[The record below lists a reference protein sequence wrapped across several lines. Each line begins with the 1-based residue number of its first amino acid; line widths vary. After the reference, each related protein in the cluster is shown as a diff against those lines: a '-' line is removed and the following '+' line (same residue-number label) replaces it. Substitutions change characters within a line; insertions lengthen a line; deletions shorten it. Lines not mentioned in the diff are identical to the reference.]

1 MKPHHL
7 FVLVT
12 LFFIPLVC
20 QSAHASNG
28 FEARFAGQQ
37 TVEGENAIAITFS
50 RGLDTRQNLELYLRI
65 FKETDLPVEG
75 GWVLSKDPQ
84 VVYFT
89 NVEPGTQY
97 KVQIYKGLKA
107 DSGDIL
113 ETGVTFRVSTRE
125 VAPTIS
131 FGSKGFVLTSK
142 LTRGLPVNSLNIP
155 RADIDF
161 FRIKPKFLGEFR
173 DNFAGED
180 QMHYYQ
186 SRNLNKSADLVYSGR
201 WDLEIKR
208 DLRTQ
213 VNIPITHIKELAKP
227 GIYFAVLKGAG
238 VYEYG
243 YSSTWFTISDLGLHV
258 RKYAQSLQFQVQS
271 LGTAKSIKDVQVE
284 GVNKKG
290 KILFSLTTN
299 AKGIAR
305 VAGAFED
312 LTLVTATRK
321 NHISLLPMDVPAMD
335 LSEFKRATAP
345 FRPVDLFVYG
355 PRDIYRPGE
364 VLTID
369 GLLRNQD
376 GQMTAGL
383 PIRAKIFQPDGRM
396 VHEFTWKA
404 QNLNHYCY
412 AYHLPTDALTG
423 KWRIAFT
430 HAAGDLKEYPFI
442 VAEFL
447 PERMKLAIENPA
459 GQENVLRKNQD
470 LVIKLKG
477 DFLYGAPAFGSRAD
491 AMIHV
496 KPARELFKEDWP
508 GYEFGDT
515 KNLVN
520 RSFSTDQIILDEKGE
535 GVIQVETQW
544 KEIGSPHWITANA
557 SLYDSGGRPV
567 VRNRS
572 WQVWPD
578 KTLVGI
584 RSLAQE
590 GTIKNDSL
598 AQFEVICVDTVGK
611 RLAAKGLKVT
621 VIKEQREYYWEFKHG
636 AWQWGYS
643 QQFYPVDQFSLDLG
657 ENKSGVVDVPV
668 KWGGYRLEIANPA
681 TGLTTGYKI
690 WAGWRRDSAQ
700 GKDMN
705 RPDRVDLVLDKK
717 SYGPGDRVAVTVKA
731 PEGGTGFLFVE
742 SDTNLLTL
750 PVTIPPG
757 GKTLEIV
764 INPEWKRHDLYLS
777 ALIVRPGESQGRL
790 PKRSV
795 GLVHLPLDREHRR
808 LMVEIQ
814 VPKKIEPNRRV
825 TIPVRLQRSDGT
837 VPDQAWVTL
846 AAVDVGILNLTG
858 FKTPSPFNYFFQA
871 RQYGVQIHDL
881 YQRLIETNEG
891 TYAKQRFGGD
901 APTLTR
907 GGDRPATDVQI
918 VALHQQAIKVDARG
932 RADFFLDIPDFN
944 GTLRL
949 MAIAHTDNEFG
960 SGDQELTVASP
971 LVTQMTMPRF
981 LAMGDTSQVALD
993 VHNLTKTRQQ
1003 LKIFLDAT
1011 SPLTPVGDK
1020 IHEVTLEPN
1029 GKSVI
1034 LMPLSAEQ
1042 KLGRSTIT
1050 CRVQGLVVEGEDR
1063 EMERRWFL
1071 ETRPAFPVKNRAW
1084 QKRIPPGQSFK
1095 IEAGQMADLLSST
1108 IGIQAGMGSSPPI
1121 NVADHVALLDAYPYG
1136 CLEQTV
1142 SGLFPHVLLSGDD
1155 FAQLGIGTG
1164 TDRDKDKNTAEK
1176 IRLGIQRLVE
1186 KQKTNGGFGLW
1197 DSKGPEAAWLTA
1209 YAVHFLLN
1217 AADAGYEISQ
1227 TVVKRAMERLLVYVR
1242 RPASIPLAG
1251 YLQKDPYRAAVRAYA
1266 AFVLVRVQA
1275 LGLGDARV
1283 VYQYV
1288 LKHGKGAL
1296 AFVQAGVALSAAGD
1310 RIMAMEAFDQAIKT
1324 RRDPH
1329 LYYGDYGSDI
1339 RDFAAA
1345 YYYLSTY
1352 FPMYEHSALF
1362 LVELNTLLADKQWLS
1377 TQERNALV
1385 MAGSIRLYAK
1395 GDPWKARVTAGEQTL
1410 DLSRDQFKQ
1419 LVFARGTA
1427 TGNFEILNT
1436 GTTDLFVHVILSG
1449 YPVQKSLPA
1458 SHGVTI
1464 KRRYLDISGKVLEKT
1479 DFKKIEFKS
1488 GDRILVEL
1496 AFQAEKSMPHCLVVD
1511 MLPAG
1516 IELEDPALSGS
1527 TLINDIRVDD
1537 RSISQWQKAYTTQH
1551 TEYRDDRFMAA
1562 LDIRGKQRVR
1572 IFYPARVVTP
1582 GTFLVPPPLV
1592 EDMYRPH
1599 IRGVGASPDRMKVM
1613 AP

>member
-1 MKPHHL
+1 MKPRHL
-7 FVLVT
+7 FVVLVT
-12 LFFIPLVC
+12 LFFIPLVY
-20 QSAHASNG
+20 QSGHAEG
-28 FEARFAGQQ
+28 FEAQFAGQQ
-37 TVEGENAIAITFS
+37 TVAGENAIAVTFS
-50 RGLDTRQNLELYLRI
+50 RGLDTRQNMELYLRI
-65 FKETDLPVEG
+65 FKEKDLPVEG
-75 GWVLSKDPQ
+75 GWILSKDPQ
-84 VVYFT
+84 VIYFT

-97 KVQIYKGLKA
+97 KIQIHKGLKA

-113 ETGVTFRVSTRE
+113 ETGVSFQVSTRE
-125 VAPTIS
+125 VTPMIS
-131 FGSKGFVLTSK
+131 FGSKGFVLASK
-142 LTRGLPVNSLNIP
+142 LVRGLPVNSLNIP

-173 DNFAGED
+173 ETFARED
-180 QMHYYQ
+180 QVRYYQ
-186 SRNLNKSADLVYSGR
+186 SQNLNKSADLVYSGR
-201 WDLEIKR
+201 WDLEVKKN
-208 DLRTQ
+208 LRTQ
-213 VNIPITHIKELAKP
+213 VNIPLTHIKELAKP

-243 YSSTWFTISDLGLHV
+243 YSATWFTISDLGLHA
-258 RKYAQSLQFQVQS
+258 RKYAQSFQFCVQS
-271 LGTAKSIKDVQVE
+271 LGTAKSIKDVRVE
-284 GVNKKG
+284 GLNKKG
-290 KILFSLTTN
+290 KILFSRTTN
-299 AKGIAR
+299 AQGIAV

-321 NHISLLPMDVPAMD
+321 NQISLLPMDVPAMD
-335 LSEFKRATAP
+335 LSEFKLATAP

-376 GQMTAGL
+376 GQMTTGL
-383 PIRAKIFQPDGRM
+383 PIKARIIQPDGRM

-404 QNLNHYCY
+404 HSLNYYTH
-412 AYHLPTDALTG
+412 AYHLPKDALTG

-430 HAAGDLKEYPFI
+430 HAGNKLKEYPFI

-447 PERMKLAIENPA
+447 PEHMKLALENPA
-459 GQENVLRKNQD
+459 GQGDILKKNQS
-470 LVIKLKG
+470 LSIKLKG
-477 DFLYGAPAFGSRAD
+477 DFLYGAPAFGSRVD

-520 RSFSTDQIILDEKGE
+520 HSFTTDKVRLDARGE
-535 GVIQVETQW
+535 GVLQVQTQW
-544 KEIGSPHWITANA
+544 AEIASPHWVTANA

-567 VRNRS
+567 VRNKS
-572 WQVWPD
+572 WQVWPGN
-578 KTLVGI
+578 TLVGI
-584 RSLAQE
+584 RSLSQE
-590 GTIKNDSL
+590 GKIKNDSL
-598 AQFEVICVDTVGK
+598 ASFEVICVDTTGR
-611 RLAAKGLKVT
+611 RLAAKGLKVS
-621 VIKEQREYYWEFKHG
+621 VIREQREYYWEFKHG
-636 AWQWGYS
+636 AWQWGS
-643 QQFYPVDQFSLDLG
+643 TRQFYAVDQFSLDLG
-657 ENKSGVVDVPV
+657 ENKSGVVAVPV

-681 TGLTTGYKI
+681 TGLTTGYEI
-690 WAGWRRDSAQ
+690 WAGWRPSAQ
-700 GKDMN
+700 GKEMN

-717 SYGPGDRVAVTVKA
+717 SYGPGDTVGVTVKA
-731 PEGGTGFLFVE
+731 PEGGSGFLFVE

-750 PVTIPPG
+750 PVTIPPE
-757 GKTLEIV
+757 GKTIEIT
-764 INPEWKRHDLYLS
+764 INPDWQRHDLYLS
-777 ALIVRPGESQGRL
+777 ALIVRSGESQTGNL

-808 LMVEIQ
+808 LAVEIHL
-814 VPKKIEPNRRV
+814 PKKIEPNRRL
-825 TIPVRLQRSDGT
+825 TIPLSIHNADGT

-858 FKTPSPFNYFFQA
+858 FKTPAPFDYFFQA
-871 RQYGVQIHDL
+871 RKSGTQIHDL

-891 TYAKQRFGGD
+891 VFAKQRFGGD
-901 APTLTR
+901 APTLSR

-918 VALHQQAIKVDARG
+918 VALHQKALRVDAKG

-949 MAIAHTDNEFG
+949 MAIAHTDNGFG
-960 SGDQELTVASP
+960 SVDQELTVASP
-971 LVTQMTMPRF
+971 LVTQITMPRF
-981 LAMGDTSQVALD
+981 LAMGDKSQVALD
-993 VHNLTKTRQQ
+993 VHNLTKTRQN
-1003 LKIFLDAT
+1003 LKIFLDA
-1011 SPLTPVGDK
+1011 SAPLTPGGDK
-1020 IHEVTLEPN
+1020 IHGVTLEPN
-1029 GKSVI
+1029 GKTVI
-1034 LMPLSAEQ
+1034 LMPLTAEQ

-1050 CRVQGLVVEGEDR
+1050 CRVQGLVVDGEDR
-1063 EMERRWFL
+1063 KLERSWFL
-1071 ETRPAFPVKNRAW
+1071 ETRPAFPVENRAW
-1084 QKRIPPGQSFK
+1084 QTRLPPGQSFK
-1095 IEAGQMADLLSST
+1095 IEGAQMDHLLPGT
-1108 IGIQAGMGSSPPI
+1108 MGIQASLGASPPI
-1121 NVADHVALLDAYPYG
+1121 NVADHVAQLDAYPYG

-1142 SGLFPHVLLSGDD
+1142 SGLFPHVLLSGRD
-1155 FAQLGIGTG
+1155 FAQLGLMTG
-1164 TDRDKDKNTAEK
+1164 TKDTAEK

-1197 DSKGPEAAWLTA
+1197 DSKGPESAWLTA

-1217 AADAGYEISQ
+1217 AADAGYEIPQ
-1227 TVVKRAMERLLVYVR
+1227 TAVKRAMERLLTYVR
-1242 RPASIPLAG
+1242 RPAGIPLAG
-1251 YLQKDPYRAAVRAYA
+1251 YLQKDSYRAAVRAYA
-1266 AFVLVRVQA
+1266 AFVLARVQS
-1275 LGLGDARV
+1275 LGLGAART

-1288 LKHGKGAL
+1288 LKHGKGSL

-1324 RRDPH
+1324 VRDPH

-1362 LVELNTLLADKQWLS
+1362 LFELNARLADTQWLS

-1385 MAGSIRLYAK
+1385 MAGSIRLHAK
-1395 GDPWKARVTAGEQTL
+1395 GDPWEARVTAGKQKI
-1410 DLSRDQFKQ
+1410 DLSLDHSKQ

-1436 GTTDLFVHVILSG
+1436 GTTDVFAHVTLSG
-1449 YPVQKSLPA
+1449 YPVQKPKSI

-1464 KRRYLDISGKVLEKT
+1464 NRRYLDMSGEVLGKNI
-1479 DFKKIEFKS
+1479 FRPGFKS
-1488 GDRILVEL
+1488 GDRFLVEL
-1496 AFQAEKSMPHCLVVD
+1496 TVQADRRMPHCLVVD

-1516 IELEDPALSGS
+1516 IELEDPTLSGS
-1527 TLINDIRVDD
+1527 TFIDDILVDE
-1537 RSISQWQKAYTTQH
+1537 RSISQWQKTYATQH
-1551 TEYRDDRFMAA
+1551 IEYRDDRFMAA
-1562 LDIRGKQRVR
+1562 LDIRGKQRVK
-1572 IFYPARVVTP
+1572 IFYSARVVSP
-1582 GTFLVPPPLV
+1582 GTFLMPPPLV

-1599 IRGVGASPDRMKVM
+1599 IRGVGVTPARMKVT

>member
-1 MKPHHL
+1 MKPRHL
-7 FVLVT
+7 FVIFLVT
-12 LFFIPLVC
+12 LFFIPLFY
-20 QSAHASNG
+20 QSVHASGG
-28 FEARFAGQQ
+28 FDAQFAGQQ
-37 TVEGENAIAITFS
+37 TVAGENAIAITFS

-89 NVEPGTQY
+89 NVEPGIQY
-97 KVQIYKGLKA
+97 RIQIHKGLKA

-113 ETGVTFRVSTRE
+113 ETGVTFRVLTRE
-125 VAPTIS
+125 VTPTIS
-131 FGSKGFVLTSK
+131 FGSKGFVLASK

-173 DNFAGED
+173 ENFAGED
-180 QMHYYQ
+180 LRYYQ

-201 WDLEIKR
+201 WDLEIKK

-243 YSSTWFTISDLGLHV
+243 YSSTWFTISDIGLHV
-258 RKYAQSLQFQVQS
+258 RKYAQSLQFQVQG
-271 LGTAKSIKDVQVE
+271 LGTAKPIKNVRVE

-290 KILFSLTTN
+290 KTLFNLTTN
-299 AKGIAR
+299 EQGIAR

-321 NHISLLPMDVPAMD
+321 NQISLLPMDVPAMD
-335 LSEFKRATAP
+335 LSEFKMATAP

-369 GLLRNQD
+369 GLLRDQD

-383 PIRAKIFQPDGRM
+383 PIKARIIQPDGRM
-396 VHEFTWKA
+396 VHEFTWRA
-404 QNLNHYCY
+404 QNLNHYTH

-430 HAAGDLKEYPFI
+430 HAAGNLKEYPFI

-459 GQENVLRKNQD
+459 GQEDILRKNQD
-470 LVIKLKG
+470 FAIKLKG
-477 DFLYGAPAFGSRAD
+477 DFLYGSPAFGSRAD

-520 RSFSTDQIILDEKGE
+520 RSFSTDQIILDDKGE
-535 GVIQVETQW
+535 GVIQVENQW
-544 KEIGSPHWITANA
+544 KELFSPHWITANA

-578 KTLVGI
+578 NILVGV
-584 RSLAQE
+584 RSLSKE

-598 AQFEVICVDTVGK
+598 AQFEVICVDTTGK

-621 VIKEQREYYWEFKHG
+621 LIKEQREYYWEFKHG
-636 AWQWGYS
+636 AWQWVYS
-643 QQFYPVDQFSLDLG
+643 QQFYPVDQFSLDLM
-657 ENKSGVVDVPV
+657 ENKSGVVEVPV

-700 GKDMN
+700 GKEMN

-717 SYGPGDRVAVTVKA
+717 SYGPGDTVGVTVKA
-731 PEGGTGFLFVE
+731 PEGGSGFLFVE

-750 PVTIPPG
+750 PVTIPAG
-757 GKTLEIV
+757 GKTLEIT
-764 INPEWKRHDLYLS
+764 INPDWKRHDLYLS
-777 ALIVRPGESQGRL
+777 ALIVRPGESQTGNL

-795 GLVHLPLDREHRR
+795 GLVHLPLDRDHRR
-808 LMVEIQ
+808 LTVEIQ

-825 TIPVRLQRSDGT
+825 TIPVRIQSFDGT

-858 FKTPSPFNYFFQA
+858 FKTPSPFDYFFQA
-871 RQYGVQIHDL
+871 RQYGARIHDL

-891 TYAKQRFGGD
+891 AFAKQRFGGD

-949 MAIAHTDNEFG
+949 MAIAHTNNGFG
-960 SGDQELTVASP
+960 SVDQELTVASP

-981 LAMGDTSQVALD
+981 LAMGDSSQVALD
-993 VHNLTKTRQQ
+993 VHNLTKTRQH

-1029 GKSVI
+1029 GKTVI

-1050 CRVQGLVVEGEDR
+1050 CRVQGLVVEGEDKK
-1063 EMERRWFL
+1063 MERRWFL
-1071 ETRPAFPVKNRAW
+1071 ETRPAFPVENRVW
-1084 QKRIPPGQSFK
+1084 QKRVPPGQSFK
-1095 IEAGQMADLLSST
+1095 IEEGQMASLLGRT
-1108 IGIQAGMGSSPPI
+1108 MGIQASMGSSPPI
-1121 NVADHVALLDAYPYG
+1121 NVSDHVAMLDAYPYG

-1142 SGLFPHVLLSGDD
+1142 SGLFPHVLLSGTD
-1155 FAQLGIGTG
+1155 FDQLGLGTG
-1164 TDRDKDKNTAEK
+1164 TDKDKAEK
-1176 IRLGIQRLVE
+1176 IRLGIQRLME
-1186 KQKTNGGFGLW
+1186 KQKANGGFGLW
-1197 DSKGPEAAWLTA
+1197 GSKGPEAAWLTA

-1217 AADAGYEISQ
+1217 AADAGYELPQ
-1227 TVVKRAMERLLVYVR
+1227 TAVKRAMERLLVYVR
-1242 RPASIPLAG
+1242 RPGSIPLAG
-1251 YLQKDPYRAAVRAYA
+1251 YLQKDSYRAAVRAYA

-1275 LGLGDARV
+1275 LGLGDARS

-1310 RIMAMEAFDQAIKT
+1310 RIMAVEAFDQAIKT
-1324 RRDPH
+1324 TRDPH
-1329 LYYGDYGSDI
+1329 LYYGDYGSNI

-1345 YYYLSTY
+1345 YYYLFTY
-1352 FPMYEHSALF
+1352 FPMYKHSSLF
-1362 LVELNTLLADKQWLS
+1362 LFELDAQLADREWLS

-1385 MAGSIRLYAK
+1385 MAGSIRLHAK
-1395 GDPWKARVTAGEQTL
+1395 GDPWNARVTAGKQKI

-1427 TGNFEILNT
+1427 TGKFEILNT
-1436 GTTDLFVHVILSG
+1436 GTADVFVHVTLSG
-1449 YPVQKSLPA
+1449 YPAQKPLPA
-1458 SHGVTI
+1458 SYGVTI
-1464 KRRYLDISGKVLEKT
+1464 KRRYLDMSGRILGKSAFKT
-1479 DFKKIEFKS
+1479 GFKS

-1496 AFQAEKSMPHCLVVD
+1496 AFQADRRMPHCLVVD

-1516 IELEDPALSGS
+1516 IELEDPSLSGS
-1527 TLINDIRVDD
+1527 ALINDILVDKK
-1537 RSISQWQKAYTTQH
+1537 SISQWQKGYTTQH

-1562 LDIRGKQRVR
+1562 LNIRGKQRFR
-1572 IFYPARVVTP
+1572 IFYSARVVSP

-1599 IRGVGASPDRMKVM
+1599 IRGVGDSPDRMKVM